1 MDRGSYDP
9 EGIKKN
15 PDALIDELKGFYS
28 SVERFGKQLNDPNN
42 IMGDVLN
49 ELKKFNG
56 AFAPATN
63 WSDPNDQRD
72 KSIELPSELT
82 PETQDRNVI
91 EVDPFGVRTRRRCR
105 GKIEEGS
112 ERLGRRARTDVER
125 PKAERVP
132 APFGAVGL
140 SFWAS
145 AGFVCLDHQS

>member
-1 MDRGSYDP
+1 MANNRGMIEQAPLPPPNAPSIGEGDRSRIFGLIGKQLDDIINGPGSYDP

-91 EVDPFGVRTRRRCR
+91 EVDPFGGPYATPMPWKNRRR
-105 GKIEEGS
+105 I
-112 ERLGRRARTDVER
+112 
-125 PKAERVP
+125 
-132 APFGAVGL
+132 
-140 SFWAS
+140 
-145 AGFVCLDHQS
+145 

>member
-63 WSDPNDQRD
+63 WSDPNDQGTSR
-72 KSIELPSELT
+72 SNCHPSLPLRRKT
-82 PETQDRNVI
+82 ET
-91 EVDPFGVRTRRRCR
+91 
-105 GKIEEGS
+105 S
-112 ERLGRRARTDVER
+112 
-125 PKAERVP
+125 
-132 APFGAVGL
+132 
-140 SFWAS
+140 
-145 AGFVCLDHQS
+145 